1 MDVKYITNYYSF
13 WVYIWFVL
21 FQNKIINYSPYHMF
35 VLCVIHDIVMTII
48 NYKKIKFN
56 KLTILRWSYIF
67 MMHYFPLT
75 ILKPEISYKSIG
87 FNIILLSIYLFTF
100 KYKTYN
106 PIDSYLK
113 NEFKENTT
121 FDTYFKLRFGNMT
134 FGLFVWI
141 FCLFV
146 SITYS
151 KIFNHLIY

>member
-1 MDVKYITNYYSF
+1 MDVKYITNYYTF

-67 MMHYFPLT
+67 MMHYFPLI
-75 ILKPEISYKSIG
+75 ILKPDISYKSIG

-100 KYKTYN
+100 KFKKYN
-106 PIDSYLK
+106 PTDSYLK
-113 NEFKENTT
+113 NEFKENTSLDKYLT
-121 FDTYFKLRFGNMT
+121 LRFGNVYIGIIT
-134 FGLFVWI
+134 WI
-141 FCLFV
+141 FFLF
-146 SITYS
+146 
-151 KIFNHLIY
+151 FNISQLIN